1 MRVMRDKRKSIVNEK
16 GSSQIDLT
24 FGVKLE

>member
-1 MRVMRDKRKSIVNEK
+1 MKAMRDKRKSIVNER

>member
-16 GSSQIDLT
+16 GSSQIELT

>member
-1 MRVMRDKRKSIVNEK
+1 MRAMRDKRKSIMNER

-24 FGVKLE
+24 CGVKPE

>member
-1 MRVMRDKRKSIVNEK
+1 MRAMRDKRKSIVNK
-16 GSSQIDLT
+16 RGSSQIDLT

>member
-1 MRVMRDKRKSIVNEK
+1 MRTMRDKRKSIVNER